1 MDGGAS
7 RLSLLW
13 KSSKFMDDTGE
24 DAPPKTLRL
33 SSKATY
39 DLEKQPSSSLKKTF
53 AVSERVVQAPVE
65 TLSKKR
71 FAYYFFY
78 LGSYFNFSYNCYIF
92 FCFFSMTFATNF
104 SDFEEAL
111 RKLSPSELN
120 SYHKTYDLKA
130 SIIGKLL
137 LSV

>member
-65 TLSKKR
+65 TLSKKGLHTISSTLVPTLIFPIIFTFS
-71 FAYYFFY
+71 FAS
-78 LGSYFNFSYNCYIF
+78 L
-92 FCFFSMTFATNF
+92 
-104 SDFEEAL
+104 
-111 RKLSPSELN
+111 
-120 SYHKTYDLKA
+120 
-130 SIIGKLL
+130 
-137 LSV
+137 V